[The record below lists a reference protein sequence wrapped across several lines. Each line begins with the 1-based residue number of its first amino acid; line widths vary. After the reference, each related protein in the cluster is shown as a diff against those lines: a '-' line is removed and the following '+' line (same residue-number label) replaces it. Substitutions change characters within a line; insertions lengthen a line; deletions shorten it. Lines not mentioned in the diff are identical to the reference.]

1 MSGRPHLL
9 VTELLFHSNPK
20 ENGLRKLVQIFK
32 RDTMVGS
39 KVMAILTRYSILT
52 DQTSSSPSND
62 SIETP
67 RKTASTNSCNNLSA
81 IQRSDQ
87 KLCQLLKS
95 GWIDLV
101 VTEYRLHRNPKENGH
116 RKLVQI
122 FKRDTMVG
130 SKVMAILTRYSI
142 LTDQTSSSPSNDL
155 IETPRKTASKNS
167 CKNLSAINGLIK
179 SYAHFNPLLKSG
191 RTDLL
196 LTE

>member
-9 VTELLFHSNPK
+9 VTELLFHSNPE
-20 ENGLRKLVQIFK
+20 ENGLRKLMQIFK
-32 RDTMVGS
+32 RDT
-39 KVMAILTRYSILT
+39 T
-52 DQTSSSPSND
+52 
-62 SIETP
+62 
-67 RKTASTNSCNNLSA
+67 
-81 IQRSDQ
+81 
-87 KLCQLLKS
+87 
-95 GWIDLV
+95 
-101 VTEYRLHRNPKENGH
+101 
-116 RKLVQI
+116 
-122 FKRDTMVG
+122 VG